1 MFSFVLVIVCDLFVL
16 KRICAGFCYC
26 LFIYVLSLQIR
37 SSYQERRVG
46 IPITGLKTPHLCT
59 CPQPGHGFPTSHNVV
74 FLYTVSQDVDIG
86 VNVDHQ

>member
-1 MFSFVLVIVCDLFVL
+1 MFSFVLVIVCDLCVL
-16 KRICAGFCYC
+16 KRICAGFCYR

-46 IPITGLKTPHLCT
+46 IPITGLIKICT

-74 FLYTVSQDVDIG
+74 FLCTVSQDDRRLFVLLIL
-86 VNVDHQ
+86 V